1 MNAASFILSAAV
13 GGGKGGK
20 KGAAAKKVK
29 RTGKTLWNPKKFEAK
44 QWFSQT
50 AYLNVTEIAGNRV
63 TVENSF
69 GNLLYVSKD
78 ILEGMYSADHFKKEV
93 PVNMTAL
100 AELLHSV
107 QDHIFTVEFRKQ
119 PTEENA
125 AELLEKTDAKTFKD
139 PKKLAQL
146 SKDLI
151 AGQTVKMTCHL
162 IQVENNLGRSL
173 VIDLS
178 SKSANK
184 FRQIDHRSLDYIIF
198 QNVKYVLKKG
208 AKKME
213 DEEHKKDEPK
223 WDTKRLA
230 VGNWFSGTS
239 YYQAVTD
246 KGDQVICR
254 SQGKDIEISKDI
266 LEYEMHNSSVHDEE
280 QKISLTQVATVLA
293 EANSKCFT
301 VCFTTKVD
309 EKMVLEKLKGIKGK
323 LSAA

>member
-1 MNAASFILSAAV
+1 
-13 GGGKGGK
+13 
-20 KGAAAKKVK
+20 
-29 RTGKTLWNPKKFEAK
+29 
-44 QWFSQT
+44 
-50 AYLNVTEIAGNRV
+50 
-63 TVENSF
+63 
-69 GNLLYVSKD
+69 
-78 ILEGMYSADHFKKEV
+78 MYSADHFKKEV

-125 AELLEKTDAKTFKD
+125 AELLAETDAKTFKD

-162 IQVENNLGRSL
+162 LQVENNLGRSL
-173 VIDLS
+173 VIDLG

-213 DEEHKKDEPK
+213 EEERKKDEPK
-223 WDTKRLA
+223 WDTKKLA

-280 QKISLTQVATVLA
+280 QKISLTHVATILA

-301 VCFTTKVD
+301 VCFSTKVD
-309 EKMVLEKLKGIKGK
+309 EKMVLEKLKGVKGK